1 VELRQS
7 SYPSNFQASMLL
19 TLNNYNVSNF
29 FTMNDAFQIDLGKST
44 AYFRI
49 AALNTLDPGLYSLQ
63 FTKTGDIT
71 N

>member
-1 VELRQS
+1 
-7 SYPSNFQASMLL
+7 MLL

-29 FTMNDAFQIDLGKST
+29 FTINDAFQIDLGKST

-63 FTKTGDIT
+63 FTKTGDLT